1 MLSEAKELQVKQDEF
16 CHSGIHDECHE
27 ICIENPCH
35 TLHLL
40 FCGIKTDASNIPQET
55 RRKTPQ
61 KIIQSPTRQKD
72 DMCYKSEKL
81 KNKKTQRT
89 FRQLPRDVFW

>member
-40 FCGIKTDASNIPQET
+40 FCGIKPMHQIF
-55 RRKTPQ
+55 RKRPG
-61 KIIQSPTRQKD
+61 
-72 DMCYKSEKL
+72 EKPR
-81 KNKKTQRT
+81 KK
-89 FRQLPRDVFW
+89 